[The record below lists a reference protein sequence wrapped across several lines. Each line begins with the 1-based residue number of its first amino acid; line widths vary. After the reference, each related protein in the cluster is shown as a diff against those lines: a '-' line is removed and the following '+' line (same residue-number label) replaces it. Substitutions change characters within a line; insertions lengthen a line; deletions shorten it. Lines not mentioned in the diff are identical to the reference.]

1 MSHAGKALAALADAE
16 SSTRAAMPP
25 EIIAVDIAIAADAL
39 ASISGEVTSED
50 VLDAIFREVCIG
62 E

>member
-1 MSHAGKALAALADAE
+1 LSHAGKALAALADAE

-50 VLDAIFREVCIG
+50 VLDAIFS
-62 E
+62 